1 MKNLIVFISHKY
13 NKKIIERYMRLY
25 TDIKD
30 KDDIDIVFMI
40 PYNTRK
46 TKNGHHIHFF
56 EYDNNLVFSLVYNE
70 FNCNLIDP
78 SFVIE
83 KTYIDNKEFFQQY
96 DYIYIYEYDVYYPG
110 KISDL
115 IYKLN
120 EDNSDLIASYIRIL
134 KDNDSWQPFKN
145 FIDYRKKNYTDFIFL
160 VKSCLSF
167 CRLSIKAFDY
177 ICTHYDHF
185 RSNILYEMTWPTI
198 LINHGFTLCDL
209 YKISIFSKFDLVT
222 EETFAYL
229 RNFKTEEEMLEINKK
244 YNNDML
250 FTCYK

>member
-83 KTYIDNKEFFQQY
+83 KTYTDNKSFFQQY

-120 EDNSDLIASYIRIL
+120 EDNSDLLASYIRL
-134 KDNDSWQPFKN
+134 LSDNDSWQPFRN
-145 FIDYRKKNYTDFIFL
+145 FIDYRKKHRINFEFL
-160 VKSCLSF
+160 LKSCLSF
-167 CRLSIKAFDY
+167 CRLSIKSFDY
-177 ICTHYDHF
+177 ICTHYTHF

-198 LINHGFTLCDL
+198 LFNNQFSVGDL
-209 YKISIFSKFDLVT
+209 SNTGVFSKFDLLN
-222 EETFAYL
+222 ENTFSYL
-229 RNFKTEEEMLEINKK
+229 RDFKTEDEMLEINKK
-244 YNNDML
+244 YKNDML